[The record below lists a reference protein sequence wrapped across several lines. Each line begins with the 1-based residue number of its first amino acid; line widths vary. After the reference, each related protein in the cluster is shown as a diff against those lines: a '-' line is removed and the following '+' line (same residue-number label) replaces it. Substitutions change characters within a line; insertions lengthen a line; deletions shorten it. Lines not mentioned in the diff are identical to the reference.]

1 MTVPSFVI
9 CARRVSVTAMTW
21 SHIGRVTSRNNRRS
35 EVLQKEKAEVE
46 AEEDHVDVAVAA
58 VQW

>member
-1 MTVPSFVI
+1 M
-9 CARRVSVTAMTW
+9 TAMTW

-35 EVLQKEKAEVE
+35 EVLQKEKEKVEVE
-46 AEEDHVDVAVAA
+46 ADRVDVAVAA